1 MKNQATILTY
11 NKDMEG
17 YAREN
22 LAASYGLES
31 ALDKLAEVADYFSIA
46 DVKEQVV
53 DYLDDFAGAETEWM
67 GLVEDDFYESAP
79 WRTGN
84 LREAIDTDYDDF
96 PTVRVG
102 IDQDKLMAR
111 AGQRVRLI
119 RRAYLDNGPF
129 SAQEVKLSKVPTYP
143 ELIDEGTTAYGE
155 EWKAVSASST
165 VDPIEPNTARE
176 MNRGTHTPYIEAI
189 WWELAQKRKKEIF
202 G

>member
-22 LAASYGLES
+22 LATSYGLES
-31 ALDKLAEVADYFSIA
+31 ALDELAEVADYFGIA
-46 DVKEQVV
+46 NVKEQVV
-53 DYLDDFAGAETEWM
+53 DYLDDFAGAEAEWM
-67 GLVEDDFYESAP
+67 TQVQSDFYKSAP

-102 IDQDKLMAR
+102 IDRDELMAHAGIER
-111 AGQRVRLI
+111 KAIRKEYLARGQR
-119 RRAYLDNGPF
+119 
-129 SAQEVKLSKVPTYP
+129 EVVIPEDPNYP
-143 ELIDEGTTAYGE
+143 ELIDRNVVKGGE
-155 EWKAVSASST
+155 KWKAVSASTT
-165 VDPIEPNTARE
+165 VDPIQPYSSRE
-176 MNRGTHTPYIEAI
+176 FNRDTHTPYLDEI
-189 WWELAQKRKKEIF
+189 WAVLAQKRKKEIF